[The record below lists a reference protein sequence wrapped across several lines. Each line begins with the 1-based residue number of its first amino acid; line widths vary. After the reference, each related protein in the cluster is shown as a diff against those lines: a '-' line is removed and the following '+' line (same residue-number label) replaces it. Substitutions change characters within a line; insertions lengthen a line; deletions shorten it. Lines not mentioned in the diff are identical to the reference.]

1 MEKMSKKEHIK
12 ELGIQIMQRDIA
24 VLDLAEI
31 VNNLIDTVADL
42 QDRAESQT
50 KEIEVISRKLEN
62 IRNNIKG

>member
-62 IRNNIKG
+62 IHDNIKG